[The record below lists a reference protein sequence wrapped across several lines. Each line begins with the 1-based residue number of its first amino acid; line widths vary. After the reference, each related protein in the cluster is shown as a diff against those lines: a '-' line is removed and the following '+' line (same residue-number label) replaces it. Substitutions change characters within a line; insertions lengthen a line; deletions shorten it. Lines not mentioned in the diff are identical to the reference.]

1 MRALLAALAV
11 LLGLAA
17 VPAAA
22 AAAAPPPPPT
32 LTGAASAIVIDA
44 RTGETMWAQDPD
56 ERHPIA
62 STTKL
67 MTALLT
73 LERTRPKQV
82 CTAPP
87 YDAAPA
93 ESKINLAAGER
104 MTVADLTEALLLE
117 SANDAAVAL
126 ATCVSGSTEA
136 FVEQMNARAQ
146 ELGLK
151 NTSFA
156 NPIGLDDP
164 DNYSTARDLATLANV
179 LMRKPRFARIVN
191 LPQATLESGSHV
203 RVVANRNDLVGEYD
217 WVDGVK
223 TGHTNSAGNL
233 LVGAAHGSSGARVI
247 SVVMGEPS
255 EAARDAE
262 TLTLLIWGVKQFR
275 RATAVRRGQ
284 VLARPTID
292 FFEDDRAQ
300 LVPRRPVRLTVRDGQ
315 KVTRRV
321 RAPQQVEGPIA
332 RGSRLGAVTV
342 LVDGQPVQRV
352 ALVTAAAVPEPGTFR
367 VVTSALGVPL
377 TLVAVLAILLL
388 AGFAAMRLRAR
399 LRPVRR

>member
-1 MRALLAALAV
+1 VSVRALLAALAV
-11 LLGLAA
+11 LLGLA

-22 AAAAPPPPPT
+22 TAAAPPPT
-32 LTGAASAIVIDA
+32 LTGASSAIVIDA
-44 RTGETMWAQDPD
+44 RTGETMWSQDPG

-73 LERTRPKQV
+73 LEQAKPRQV
-82 CTAPP
+82 FTAPE
-87 YDAAPA
+87 YDAGPA
-93 ESKINLAAGER
+93 ESKIDLQTGER
-104 MTVADLTEALLLE
+104 MTVSDLTKALLLE

-126 ATCVSGSTEA
+126 ATGISGSTEA
-136 FVEQMNARAQ
+136 FVEQMNARAG

-151 NTSFA
+151 DTSFA
-156 NPIGLDDP
+156 NPVGLDDP
-164 DNYSTARDLATLANV
+164 DNYSTARDLAALADTLMA
-179 LMRKPRFARIVN
+179 KPRFAHVVN
-191 LPQATLESGSHV
+191 MPQATLESGSHV
-203 RVVANRNDLVGEYD
+203 RVVENRNDLVGEYD

-233 LVGAAHGSSGARVI
+233 LVGAAHGSNGARVI

-262 TLTLLIWGVKQFR
+262 TLELLTWGVKQFR
-275 RATAVRRGQ
+275 RETALRRGQ
-284 VLARPTID
+284 VLASPAID
-292 FFEDDRAQ
+292 YFDDDRAE
-300 LVPRRPVRLTVRDGQ
+300 LVPRRPVRLTIRDGQ

-321 RAPQQVEGPIA
+321 RAPEQVEGPIPPGKPVG
-332 RGSRLGAVTV
+332 RVTV

-367 VVTSALGVPL
+367 VLTSALGVPL
-377 TLVAVLAILLL
+377 TLLVVLAILLL
-388 AGFAAMRLRAR
+388 AGIAAMRLRVRMR
-399 LRPVRR
+399 LVRR